1 MESNINDI
9 NRLTKEAQN
18 NSEKQVELARLLYS
32 LKSYEEAFYWYEKA
46 AALEEADGWNGMG
59 CCYLVGR
66 GVNKDEQLAIYYF
79 EKAATKGS
87 ARAMCN
93 LADYFSKLE
102 NSNEAFYWYEKAAKL
117 GFSHALKGLGCC
129 YLFGRGIPVNK
140 EKAKELFE
148 KAASQGSSRA
158 MCYLAAYFYIDKE
171 LDLYTK
177 AASMGDYVAEYHLGQ
192 YYMHQHLG
200 SISWEVVSR
209 RDTVK
214 AFEWF
219 MKSALKNYSLAQYEI
234 GLFYEK
240 GVNPCIRNTEKAL
253 YWYTK
258 AANNNYALAM
268 YAMGRIY
275 ANGEDDV
282 TPNYSKAYSY
292 YLMAADRGLKEAQFS
307 VGIALLYGKG
317 VNINEKLSY
326 KYLLKA
332 ALQGHPEAQYQV
344 SLLLLNGIGVEKD
357 EKRAV
362 NFLRSINDIENSIYF
377 KAIDLLN
384 QIEDKTK
391 IISLTEVSVLDLSN
405 AKMDSYGVLYSSD
418 GKRLLKYSIDD
429 NYESFN
435 VGSLKQQTLNYYEIP
450 DSVEIICDGAF
461 EGCESIQNIKMPTSI
476 KQIGDS
482 AFRNCINL
490 ESINLPEGIETLQAF
505 TFEGCTSL
513 YDLCLP
519 KSLKIIEV
527 KALNGVRN
535 VESKSYRFIVKDG
548 CLLSEDLKKLIHF
561 FNDNRAS
568 YKIPNYVEIIGEY
581 AFSECGIYKIDITPN
596 VRRIE
601 DSAFMGCPNLEFVN
615 FEYHSNLKIIEASAF
630 ANCRNISY
638 IYLPAELERIGI
650 QSFSHCSNLESVIF
664 PTRLK
669 EICNCA
675 FEGTAISSV
684 VLPKSL
690 EVLGIMAFTAS
701 NIEELKSLSPNY
713 IIRELTIFDKT
724 ETKLLQYYGRD
735 QKYIIPSH
743 VESIGDFAFACAWS
757 IKELTIPNTVKHIGK
772 FILDQTLPQK
782 IWVAPDLYD
791 TLIEAT
797 DSIVHSHIEIY
808 NNDRNK
814 I

>member
-1 MESNINDI
+1 MQSNINNI
-9 NRLTKEAQN
+9 NILIEEAQN

-46 AALEEADGWNGMG
+46 AALGEADGWNGMG
-59 CCYLVGR
+59 CCYLKGK
-66 GVNKDEQLAIYYF
+66 GVDKDEQLAIDYF

-93 LADYFSKLE
+93 LADYFSNLK
-102 NSNEAFYWYEKAAKL
+102 NSNDAFYWYKNAAKM
-117 GFSHALKGLGCC
+117 GFPEALKSLGCC

-158 MCYLAAYFYIDKE
+158 LCYLAAYFYIDRE
-171 LDLYTK
+171 LELYTK
-177 AASMGDYVAEYHLGQ
+177 AASMGDYIAEYHLGQ

-200 SISWEVVSR
+200 SISWEVVSC

-258 AANNNYALAM
+258 AANNNYILAM

-292 YLMAADRGLKEAQFS
+292 YLLAADRGLKEAQFS
-307 VGIALLYGKG
+307 VGISLLYGKG
-317 VNINEKLSY
+317 VNINKNLSY
-326 KYLLKA
+326 QYLLKA
-332 ALQGHPEAQYQV
+332 ALQGYPEAQYQV

-357 EKRAV
+357 EKQAV
-362 NFLRSINDIENSIYF
+362 NFLRSINDMENPIYF
-377 KAIDLLN
+377 KAIDLLD

-391 IISLTEVSVLDLSN
+391 MLSLTEVSILDLSS
-405 AKMDSYGVLYSSD
+405 AKMDSYGVMYSSD
-418 GKRLLKYSIDD
+418 GKKLLKYSIDD

-450 DSVEIICDGAF
+450 DGVEIICDGAF
-461 EGCESIQNIKMPTSI
+461 EGCESIQNIKIPASI

-490 ESINLPEGIETLQAF
+490 EAINLPEGIETLQAY

-519 KSLKIIEV
+519 KSLKIIGV

-535 VESKSYRFIVKDG
+535 VESKSNRFIGKDG
-548 CLLSEDLKKLIHF
+548 CLLSEDLKKIIHF
-561 FNDNRAS
+561 FNDNRVS
-568 YKIPNYVEIIGEY
+568 YKIPNNVEIIGEY
-581 AFSECGIYKIDITPN
+581 AFSKCGIYKIDITPN
-596 VRRIE
+596 VKRIE
-601 DSAFMGCPNLEFVN
+601 KFAFMGCSNLEFVN
-615 FEYHSNLKIIEASAF
+615 FEYHSNLKIIDTCAF
-630 ANCRNISY
+630 ADCKNISN
-638 IYLPAELERIGI
+638 ICLPDELEKIGI
-650 QSFSHCSNLESVIF
+650 QSFSHCRNLKSVRF
-664 PTRLK
+664 PITLK

-675 FEGTAISSV
+675 FEGTSISSV
-684 VLPKSL
+684 ILPKNI
-690 EVLGIMAFTAS
+690 EILGIRAFTAS

-713 IIRELTIFDKT
+713 IIRELAIFDKT
-724 ETKLLQYYGRD
+724 ETKLLQYYGRE
-735 QKYIIPSH
+735 QKYIIPSY
-743 VESIGDFAFACAWS
+743 VEAIGDFAFACAWS
-757 IKELTIPNTVKHIGK
+757 IKELIIPNTVKHIGK
-772 FILDQTLPQK
+772 CILDQILPQK
-782 IWVAPDLYD
+782 IWVVPALYD

-808 NNDRNK
+808 NNDRD
-814 I
+814 